1 MRSLLVVEAMVSC
14 IIQIADRPSEA
25 ISSPIDSAHFICNR
39 AMSEKGDCWDNA
51 VAKSFFS
58 TLGKTNEAAAARARA
73 KKIQDR
79 IDRKSGK

>member
-25 ISSPIDSAHFICNR
+25 ISSPIDSAHFTCNR

-58 TLGKTNEAAAARARA
+58 TLEWELL
-73 KKIQDR
+73 
-79 IDRKSGK
+79 RKRSFATHPGTTHRQ